1 MRDSAKAKRA
11 RDLCKKW
18 GAILDS
24 IEPSLI
30 VFDGGMQH
38 NHLNSRDTVASFAE
52 QVIKYKINDPR
63 NPIKRPK
70 IQATKEMTLK
80 TTSEIFCSHPT
91 KKQRLVDIVADPIN
105 RYPSDSLLLVD
116 KFGREELL
124 SPKLVY
130 QEE

>member
-1 MRDSAKAKRA
+1 MRDSAKAKKA

-30 VFDGGMQH
+30 VFDGGMLH

-70 IQATKEMTLK
+70 IRATKEMTLQ

-91 KKQRLVDIVADPIN
+91 NK
-105 RYPSDSLLLVD
+105 
-116 KFGREELL
+116 
-124 SPKLVY
+124 
-130 QEE
+130 